1 MKKILDTQKVSLYGL
16 VDFIKVAH
24 NLGYSVEVEAVS
36 AIDEVSVLRPHYMV
50 SLVKFE
56 KEETE
61 QYAND

>member
-1 MKKILDTQKVSLYGL
+1 MKKILDTQKLPSHLL
-16 VDFIKVAH
+16 VDFIKGAH

-36 AIDEVSVLRPHYMV
+36 SIDEVSVLRPHYMV

-56 KEETE
+56 KEETK